1 MAYDEALAQR
11 VHQLLKRR
19 KGFSQRKMFG
29 GMCFMLHG
37 NMCCGITHQ
46 ELMLRLGEKNTA
58 KALEESFTREM
69 DFTGKP
75 IKSMIYVERPGFEDD
90 ADLKYWVNQAVKF
103 VQSLPPKS

>member
-1 MAYDEALAQR
+1 MAYDEILAQR

-29 GMCFMLHG
+29 GICFMLHG
-37 NMCCGITHQ
+37 NMCCGVTQ
-46 ELMLRLGEKNTA
+46 NELMLRLGEEKA
-58 KALEESFTREM
+58 IEALEEPFTREM

-75 IKSMIYVERPGFEDD
+75 LRSMIYVERLGFQNDD
-90 ADLKYWVNQAVKF
+90 DLKYWVNQAIKF